1 MMIGNKLLEERFM
14 ETIKTKPMTQPWQ
27 HWLADHFLTPA
38 CLKELKSVQHK
49 EAQQILGKRVGN
61 QRLFI
66 SDEHAETYP
75 HLYELYR
82 SLCDGKY
89 KEFFEQ
95 HTGQDYTGLYPRLEV
110 ISDIGPFYLE
120 AHHDHLEKRLTAI
133 VYTDYQ
139 QLYPGTELSD
149 GSRVEAQ
156 DNRCFFFVPA
166 IDTIHGYPATTF
178 HQVRRCLQIN
188 YWTYNVPR

>member
-1 MMIGNKLLEERFM
+1 MMNGNRLLEERFM
-14 ETIKTKPMTQPWQ
+14 PTIVAKSITTPWQ

-38 CLKELKSVQHK
+38 CLKELKEVKH
-49 EAQQILGKRVGN
+49 EEFQQVAGKRVGN

-66 SDEHAETYP
+66 TGEHKVTYP
-75 HLYELYR
+75 HLYSLYC
-82 SLCDGKY
+82 SLHNGLY

-95 HTGQDYTGLYPRLEV
+95 HTGQDYANLFPRLEV

-120 AHHDHLEKRLTAI
+120 QHHDHLEKRLTAI

-139 QLYPGTELSD
+139 QLYPGTELSN
-149 GSRVEAQ
+149 GTRVEAQ

-166 IDTIHGYPATTF
+166 TDTLHGYPATTF

-188 YWTYNVPR
+188 YWTYDVPR

>member
-1 MMIGNKLLEERFM
+1 MIGNKLLEEHFM
-14 ETIKTKPMTQPWQ
+14 PTIKINSVKTPWQ

-38 CLKELKSVQHK
+38 CLGELKAVKH
-49 EAQQILGKRVGN
+49 EEFQQVAGRRVGN

-66 SDEHAETYP
+66 TNEHKSTYP
-75 HLYELYR
+75 HLHSLYC
-82 SLCDGKY
+82 SLYNGPY

-95 HTGQDYTGLYPRLEV
+95 HTGQDYTNLFPRLEV

-120 AHHDHLEKRLTAI
+120 PHHDHLEKRLTAI

-139 QLYPGTELSD
+139 QLYPGTELSN
-149 GSRVEAQ
+149 GSRVEAR

-166 IDTIHGYPATTF
+166 TDTVHGYPATTF

-188 YWTYNVPR
+188 YWTYDVPR

>member
-1 MMIGNKLLEERFM
+1 MIGNKLLEERFM
-14 ETIKTKPMTQPWQ
+14 PTIKVKAVETPWQ

-38 CLKELKSVQHK
+38 CLAELKTVKH
-49 EAQQILGKRVGN
+49 EEFQQVAGKRVGN

-66 SDEHAETYP
+66 TDEHESTHP
-75 HLYELYR
+75 HLHSLYC
-82 SLCDGKY
+82 SLHNGPY

-95 HTGQDYTGLYPRLEV
+95 HTGQDYTNLFPRLEV
-110 ISDIGPFYLE
+110 ISDIGTFYLE
-120 AHHDHLEKRLTAI
+120 QHHDHLEKRLTAI
-133 VYTDYQ
+133 VYTNYQ

-166 IDTIHGYPATTF
+166 TDTMHGYPATTF
-178 HQVRRCLQIN
+178 HQIRRCLQIN
-188 YWTYNVPR
+188 YWTYDIPR